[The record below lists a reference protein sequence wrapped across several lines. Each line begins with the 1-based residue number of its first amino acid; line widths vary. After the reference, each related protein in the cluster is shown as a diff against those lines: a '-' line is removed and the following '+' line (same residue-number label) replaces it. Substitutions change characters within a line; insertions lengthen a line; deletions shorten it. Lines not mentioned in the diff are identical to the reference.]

1 IAYSPQPIAY
11 SLQPIAYSPQP
22 TAHSHKSRW
31 LMRIVLT
38 AVLLFLLISGSSA
51 QELFVHF
58 ISVGHGDAIF
68 LEFPD
73 GSTMLVDGG
82 KPEDGGKVAG
92 YIQDLGYANI
102 DIILWTHIHPDH
114 IGGLPN
120 VINSLEAGDVWACPY
135 YEDIPLYHNLQSAI
149 ESKGLTQKLVSRGD
163 VFQFGEVEGRVL
175 NPSLGSSLNQL
186 RGPNG
191 ASVVIRLLFGETSL
205 LLAADIDQ
213 DTDKELVRLYGDD
226 LASTVLKCAHHGSG
240 HSNSWEFLE
249 TVSPEIAVVTT
260 GPNQYG
266 YPSEKTIERIQS
278 LSKKMFRTDFD
289 GDIIIVLDG
298 EKAMVESP

>member
-1 IAYSPQPIAY
+1 
-11 SLQPIAYSPQP
+11 
-22 TAHSHKSRW
+22 
-31 LMRIVLT
+31 MRMVLT
-38 AVLLFLLISGSSA
+38 AVLLFLLVSISCA

-82 KPEDGGKVAG
+82 KPEDGGKVAR
-92 YIQDLGYANI
+92 YIRDLGYANI

-114 IGGLPN
+114 IGGLPD
-120 VINSLEAGDVWACPY
+120 VIESLEVGEVWACPY
-135 YEDIPLYHNLQSAI
+135 YEDTPLYRELQSAI
-149 ESKGLTQKLVSRGD
+149 EDKGLMQKLLSRGD
-163 VFQFGEVEGRVL
+163 VFQFSEVDGRVL
-175 NPSLGSSLNQL
+175 NPALGSSLNKL

-191 ASVVIRLLFGETSL
+191 ASVVIRLQFGETSL

-213 DTDKELVRLYGDD
+213 DTDKELLRLYGDE

-240 HSNSWEFLE
+240 QSNSLEFLK

-278 LSKKMFRTDFD
+278 LSDKMFRTDYD
-289 GDIIIVLDG
+289 GDIIIVLNG
-298 EKAMVESP
+298 EKAIVESP

>member
-1 IAYSPQPIAY
+1 MILFSILRSPLPT
-11 SLQPIAYSPQP
+11 AYSPQP
-22 TAHSHKSRW
+22 TAQSPFSRW

-68 LEFPD
+68 LEFPN
-73 GSTMLVDGG
+73 GSNMLVDGG

-92 YIQDLGYANI
+92 YIQDLGYSRV

-114 IGGLPN
+114 IGGLPK
-120 VINSLEAGDVWACPY
+120 VIESLEAGEIWACPY
-135 YEDIPLYHNLQSAI
+135 YEDTPLYRELQSAI
-149 ESKGLTQKLVSRGD
+149 EGKGLTQKLVSRGD
-163 VFQFGEVEGRVL
+163 SFQFGEVEGRVL

-186 RGPNG
+186 RGLNG
-191 ASVVIRLLFGETSL
+191 ASVVIRFRFGETNL

-213 DTDKELVRLYGDD
+213 DTDKELVRLYGDE

-240 HSNSWEFLE
+240 QSNSWEFLK
-249 TVSPEIAVVTT
+249 TVSPEIAVVSA
-260 GPNQYG
+260 GPSQYG

-278 LSKKMFRTDFD
+278 QSKKMFRTDYD
-289 GDIIIVLDG
+289 GDIIIILDG